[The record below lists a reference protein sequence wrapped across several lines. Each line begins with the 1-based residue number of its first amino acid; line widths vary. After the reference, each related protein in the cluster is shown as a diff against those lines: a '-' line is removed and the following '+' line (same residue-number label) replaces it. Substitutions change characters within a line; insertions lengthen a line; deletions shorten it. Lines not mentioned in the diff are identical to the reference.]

1 MLIYSKLHSESC
13 ELVIKLRVLKKDV
26 FRLVTS
32 VGQRKNSESP
42 WGIESHTFEFRAP
55 MLAPCRQIR
64 SIIILVKNRANSRC
78 AVVGF
83 CKHSYCWKYRHS
95 KWFVINRN
103 GLIVFWRTV
112 FLSRE
117 ITKSKKVQMDKSP
130 LVKWNIQTK
139 NAFYNSET
147 VQPPLLNWFNKN
159 TINWSVNWSGSMS
172 K

>member
-1 MLIYSKLHSESC
+1 MNMNMQ
-13 ELVIKLRVLKKDV
+13 RVSSVRVNANIIITEKDV
-26 FRLVTS
+26 FSHLVTS

-64 SIIILVKNRANSRC
+64 SIIILAKNRANSRC

-112 FLSRE
+112 FFISRDYKIQE
-117 ITKSKKVQMDKSP
+117 STNGQVAFGEMKYSNKKCFLQFRNCAATIVE
-130 LVKWNIQTK
+130 LIQ
-139 NAFYNSET
+139 
-147 VQPPLLNWFNKN
+147 
-159 TINWSVNWSGSMS
+159 
-172 K
+172 

>member
-1 MLIYSKLHSESC
+1 MFFVLSRAWDKEKIPIPHEESNLIPSNSG
-13 ELVIKLRVLKKDV
+13 LR
-26 FRLVTS
+26 
-32 VGQRKNSESP
+32 
-42 WGIESHTFEFRAP
+42 WP

-83 CKHSYCWKYRHS
+83 CKHSYCRKYRHS
-95 KWFVINRN
+95 KWFVIKRN

-112 FLSRE
+112 YLISRDLF
-117 ITKSKKVQMDKSP
+117 KVQMDKSP

-139 NAFYNSET
+139 NVFYNSET
-147 VQPPLLNWFNKN
+147 EQPPLLNWFNKN

>member
-13 ELVIKLRVLKKDV
+13 ELLIKLRVLRKDV

-32 VGQRKNSESP
+32 VGQRKNSDSP

-83 CKHSYCWKYRHS
+83 CKHSYCRKYRHS
-95 KWFVINRN
+95 KWFVIKRN

-112 FLSRE
+112 YLISRYLF
-117 ITKSKKVQMDKSP
+117 KVQMDKSP

-139 NAFYNSET
+139 NVFYNSET
-147 VQPPLLNWFNKN
+147 EQPPLLNWFNKN